1 MTTKVIINGLV
12 VEGSFEDIQRILGI
26 QSVSANS
33 DVVAMQRTN
42 TVNTFFDNANL
53 VQRQEQVVELGK
65 STSKDVE
72 TKYSV
77 EKCGNSF
84 RIKHN
89 IITRGKKYIDKVT
102 GQEKQ
107 YRFNK
112 VAVNLAN
119 NAIKALNEHPDFK
132 GQLLEFKIPF
142 DNGSGKSF
150 KGWGFKTKKMAEA
163 ALDILPK
170 VIKAEDIDKVKNA
183 N

>member
-1 MTTKVIINGLV
+1 MAKVVINGLV
-12 VEGSFEDIQRILGI
+12 VEGSYEDIQMILGI
-26 QSVSANS
+26 KSESVRTPA
-33 DVVAMQRTN
+33 VAMQQTSK
-42 TVNTFFDNANL
+42 VDAFYDKANL
-53 VQRQEQVVELGK
+53 VQRQDTVVDLGK
-65 STSKDVE
+65 TTSKDVE

-112 VAVNLAN
+112 IAVNLAN

-132 GQLLEFKIPF
+132 GQLIEFKIPF
-142 DNGSGKSF
+142 SDGSNKSF
-150 KGWGFKTKKMAEA
+150 KGWGFKTKKMCDA
-163 ALDILPK
+163 ALEILPK
-170 VIKAEDIDKVKNA
+170 VIKAEDIDKVKTA

>member
-1 MTTKVIINGLV
+1 MAKVVINGLV
-12 VEGSFEDIQRILGI
+12 VEGSYEDIQRILGI
-26 QSVSANS
+26 QSVS
-33 DVVAMQRTN
+33 VRTN
-42 TVNTFFDNANL
+42 TVAMQQTNNVDVFYDNANL

-65 STSKDVE
+65 ATSKDVE
-72 TKYSV
+72 TKYTV

-102 GQEKQ
+102 GKEKQ

-119 NAIKALNEHPDFK
+119 QAIKALNEHPDFK
-132 GQLLEFKIPF
+132 GQLIEFKIPF
-142 DNGSGKSF
+142 EDGSGKSF
-150 KGWGFKTKKMAEA
+150 KGWGFKTKKMCDA
-163 ALDILPK
+163 ALEILPK
-170 VIKAEDIDKVKNA
+170 IIKTEDIDKVKNA

>member
-1 MTTKVIINGLV
+1 MAVIKVNGLV
-12 VEGSFEDIQRILGI
+12 VEGSIEELRAIFGGSND
-26 QSVSANS
+26 VSSRSTA
-33 DVVAMQRTN
+33 VAVAN
-42 TVNTFFDNANL
+42 TVNSFYDNANL
-53 VQRQEQVVELGK
+53 VQRQDTVVSLGK

-102 GQEKQ
+102 GKEKQ

-112 VAVNLAN
+112 VAVSLAN

-132 GQLLEFKIPF
+132 GQLIEFKIPF
-142 DNGSGKSF
+142 EDGSGKSF
-150 KGWGFKTKKMAEA
+150 KGWGFKTKKMCDA
-163 ALDILPK
+163 ALEILPK
-170 VIKAEDIDKVKNA
+170 VIKAEDIDRVKEVR
-183 N
+183 